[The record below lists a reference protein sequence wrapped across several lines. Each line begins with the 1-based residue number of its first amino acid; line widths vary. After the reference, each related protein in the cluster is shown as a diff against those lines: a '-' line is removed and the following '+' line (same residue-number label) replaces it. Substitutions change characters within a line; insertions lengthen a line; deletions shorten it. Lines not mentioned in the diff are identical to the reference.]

1 MAGIAAGISS
11 SGVLRARESGSNA
24 ASLVQY
30 SGLRPSANMPIASIR
45 PIASWLISTRGK
57 IQWFPSFKCAFFSFF
72 SFFLFLL
79 LREYN
84 VC

>member
-11 SGVLRARESGSNA
+11 SGVLLRARESGSNG

-30 SGLRPSANMPIASIR
+30 SGLRPNENMAIASSR
-45 PIASWLISTRGK
+45 PSASWLISTRGK
-57 IQWFPSFKCAFFSFF
+57 ILWFPSFECVLFFW
-72 SFFLFLL
+72 LK
-79 LREYN
+79 EHN

>member
-1 MAGIAAGISS
+1 MEGIAAGISS
-11 SGVLRARESGSNA
+11 SGVLLRARESGSNG

-30 SGLRPSANMPIASIR
+30 SGPRPSDNMPIASTR
-45 PIASWLISTRGK
+45 PSASWLISTRGK
-57 IQWFPSFKCAFFSFF
+57 ILRFPSFECVFFF
-72 SFFLFLL
+72 L